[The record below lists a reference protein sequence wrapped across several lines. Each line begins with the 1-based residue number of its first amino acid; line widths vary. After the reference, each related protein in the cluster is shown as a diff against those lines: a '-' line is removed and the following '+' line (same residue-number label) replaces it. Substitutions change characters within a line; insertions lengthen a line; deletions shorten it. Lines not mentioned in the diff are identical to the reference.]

1 MLPLETSRETESINV
16 FALYYCRASES
27 LLPPVTR
34 SLSVQDSG
42 SVWEM
47 QNPSTQASCTT
58 NLQLA
63 SQSSEFLTLVSWS
76 DGNVFLWQV

>member
-1 MLPLETSRETESINV
+1 MLRLETSRETESINV

-58 NLQLA
+58 NLQQA